1 MLYKIILILICAN
14 EKRHIEAYQALVRL
28 FETIHIDNMKILKAL
43 IYSKDDLP
51 LVDGLSKKRVCFKSH
66 LIVIPLHSFVGY
78 LITRTLREKRG

>member
-28 FETIHIDNMKILKAL
+28 FETIDIDNMKILKAV

-51 LVDGLSKKRVCFKSH
+51 LARTIEF
-66 LIVIPLHSFVGY
+66 PFNTLHVA
-78 LITRTLREKRG
+78 